1 MYLQIL
7 LPVITALLFLLA
19 TNHLIVAYQME
30 HQEQVAG
37 RLLHNA
43 EEVSGQ
49 LAGALSKAISAGN
62 VSCSPEGIN
71 ELRSIRHNNKHIDDI
86 GIIRNDHIIC
96 TAGWGKLQQNIPL
109 AGTPYQ
115 TPNGYLIYQI
125 QEGNSWLRAPGTVT
139 TIQGFAVITPA
150 LSFTNILNI
159 APDFYIALTAHNGQ
173 RQFYSRGNEY
183 RARSDDMRT
192 LFHVNTYQCSQI
204 RDLCVTTS
212 KFDGGLRTLSWPLVA
227 LLSVP
232 GIMMGFLLA
241 SLASSVINA
250 RKSLEKRFVRAVK
263 KNALYM
269 EYQPIVQVSDR
280 KIVAFEALIRWQDKY
295 FDNVSPELFLGI
307 ARRLGLYR
315 KLYAFVMQSSLNE
328 MHAHLRQN
336 PLLRLSI
343 NVEDEEIN
351 DSKYLQRLVSE
362 CLSRDINHE
371 QIKLEITESSHSAP
385 DLIASFCQN
394 AKKYGFII
402 SLDDFGTGTSNIQWL
417 TVLDFDEI
425 KIDRIFIANID
436 DPMKRG
442 LLISMVNSLQNTGK
456 QLIFEGVET
465 TRQFEFIRSLGKD
478 FLAQGWY
485 TGKPARINTINTHH

>member
-1 MYLQIL
+1 
-7 LPVITALLFLLA
+7 
-19 TNHLIVAYQME
+19 
-30 HQEQVAG
+30 
-37 RLLHNA
+37 
-43 EEVSGQ
+43 
-49 LAGALSKAISAGN
+49 
-62 VSCSPEGIN
+62 
-71 ELRSIRHNNKHIDDI
+71 
-86 GIIRNDHIIC
+86 
-96 TAGWGKLQQNIPL
+96 
-109 AGTPYQ
+109 
-115 TPNGYLIYQI
+115 
-125 QEGNSWLRAPGTVT
+125 
-139 TIQGFAVITPA
+139 
-150 LSFTNILNI
+150 
-159 APDFYIALTAHNGQ
+159 
-173 RQFYSRGNEY
+173 
-183 RARSDDMRT
+183 
-192 LFHVNTYQCSQI
+192 
-204 RDLCVTTS
+204 
-212 KFDGGLRTLSWPLVA
+212 
-227 LLSVP
+227 
-232 GIMMGFLLA
+232 MGFLLA

-269 EYQPIVQVSDR
+269 EYQPIVQVSGR

-465 TRQFEFIRSLGKD
+465 TRQFEFIRSLG
-478 FLAQGWY
+478 
-485 TGKPARINTINTHH
+485 